1 MEDSISETSKQRRNR
16 LKGEAY
22 ARDYIFGEN
31 QVITL
36 AALSH
41 PWMVK
46 HIDCFVSQSRGNQ
59 SIKKVDVF
67 PHDFNGHD
75 DEVWDKVGQALL

>member
-1 MEDSISETSKQRRNR
+1 MDAYRRRQQLRSREPLLDGRGLLLSE
-16 LKGEAY
+16 
-22 ARDYIFGEN
+22 DYI
-31 QVITL
+31 
-36 AALSH
+36 
-41 PWMVK
+41 PWILNHV
-46 HIDCFVSQSRGNQ
+46 DCFVSQSRGNQ